1 MGSER
6 RKSALPEPETSG
18 APRVGLGAGCLPRLL
33 VEGPVVTGLFSQDT
47 LRTEACRET
56 WVGQQAGLES
66 HFPHVLAV

>member
-18 APRVGLGAGCLPRLL
+18 VPRVGLGAGHLPRLL

-56 WVGQQAGLES
+56 
-66 HFPHVLAV
+66 